1 MPRLVMPD
9 KIITAII
16 RYDFKSMFRF
26 DQCLYKNDAVTSLPA
41 SKEAPIN
48 PISIGLAENIDMRPT
63 TEKYAADT
71 DIDKAVK
78 NIIKANI
85 IFLALDV
92 FYVLCI
98 VFAHYNNLQF
108 LIPYDPFVLLL
119 LNSCKIP
126 YWNICVIFL

>member
-9 KIITAII
+9 KMITAII

-48 PISIGLAENIDMRPT
+48 PISIGLAENIDIRPT

-85 IFLALDV
+85 IYRGGNGNV
-92 FYVLCI
+92 GWKS
-98 VFAHYNNLQF
+98 
-108 LIPYDPFVLLL
+108 LILTEPVTVKEVPEPL
-119 LNSCKIP
+119 SSI
-126 YWNICVIFL
+126 I